1 MKNKYESYEKALNII
16 DLEQLSDRRNQLCK
30 DFAQKAAKNGSI
42 EFQLNIKSHTM
53 NNRIQNIY
61 EESHCNTRTEII
73 KISHTTNAEIV
84 KHTRISFIQYPCD
97 W

>member
-16 DLEQLSDRRNQLCK
+16 DLEYLSDRRNQLCK

-61 EESHCNTRTEII
+61 EESHCNTQRLLKSAIPQMQRLL
-73 KISHTTNAEIV
+73 N
-84 KHTRISFIQYPCD
+84 IQE
-97 W
+97 